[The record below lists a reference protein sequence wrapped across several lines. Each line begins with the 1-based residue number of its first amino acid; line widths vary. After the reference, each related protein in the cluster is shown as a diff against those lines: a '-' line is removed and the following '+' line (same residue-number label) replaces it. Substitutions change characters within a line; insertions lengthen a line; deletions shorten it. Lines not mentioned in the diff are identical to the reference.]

1 VHINKTTEEYL
12 LPVIIFRLAHHCI
25 SLSTPVFKLNS
36 LRLVS
41 PTVRDAFCICLPRW
55 LPQSHSGSLVNG
67 FAYWTHTSKPYV
79 QYMLV
84 LTATMRF
91 FRIDLPQYLMGQG
104 PTFRVGETIDGK
116 RCIVG
121 AVVFSLLVWYW
132 RPDDNGVDTWM
143 IYGQDVSFAD

>member
-41 PTVRDAFCICLPRW
+41 PTVRDAFCICPPRW

-91 FRIDLPQYLMGQG
+91 FRIDLPQYLMGKG
-104 PTFRVGETIDGK
+104 PLSGLGRPLMGS
-116 RCIVG
+116 
-121 AVVFSLLVWYW
+121 AALSAPWYS
-132 RPDDNGVDTWM
+132 RSSCGTGGRM
-143 IYGQDVSFAD
+143 IMVLIHG